1 MVLDELAGKEELL
14 TQWSAA
20 AKEEAETR
28 EYETEEE
35 AGPRTTLFLE
45 LGWQL
50 PPDEPIT
57 LSQDQRHALVQLRLL
72 AALTTPEPTVDPVDP
87 VEAPRTPNLTTEG
100 LAAPHSALDG
110 LLTIAC
116 GAIQLATGLHLL
128 GGIAAILHG
137 AGRLTAP
144 DSAFTKAMSTV
155 RKALAPD
162 VTVIQESVKMMA
174 PLPENERSG
183 LRDTLCLAAHEIT
196 GLELG
201 ALKHQLFAPE
211 EPNVEEQPATELS
224 ALDAAL
230 AAMNVDAGEIQTRSR
245 NSRRRVTGK
254 PRRVLEPDQVSEQ
267 GLSDDSIGLL
277 SPGPPHEFQE
287 PETGPAPDRPGKHGI
302 DGLDF

>member
-1 MVLDELAGKEELL
+1 MCIPQEQAILLVLDELADQERLL

-20 AKEEAETR
+20 VKEEAETR
-28 EYETEEE
+28 EDETEEE
-35 AGPRTTLFLE
+35 AEALTTLFLE

-50 PPDEPIT
+50 SPDEPMP
-57 LSQDQRHALVQLRLL
+57 LSQGQRHALVQLRLL
-72 AALTTPEPTVDPVDP
+72 AALTTTEPAVAAVDP

-100 LAAPHSALDG
+100 LSAPHSALDG

-116 GAIQLATGLHLL
+116 GAIQLATGVHLL

-144 DSAFTKAMSTV
+144 DSLFTKAMSTV
-155 RKALAPD
+155 RKALTPD

-174 PLPENERSG
+174 PLPDNEGSG

-211 EPNVEEQPATELS
+211 EAKV
-224 ALDAAL
+224 
-230 AAMNVDAGEIQTRSR
+230 
-245 NSRRRVTGK
+245 SRRD
-254 PRRVLEPDQVSEQ
+254 LDLDQVSEQ
-267 GLSDDSIGLL
+267 ELSYDSIGL
-277 SPGPPHEFQE
+277 PPPRPPHEIQE
-287 PETGPAPDRPGKHGI
+287 PETDPTPDPPGERGI
-302 DGLDF
+302 NGLDF